1 MAEKDENN
9 LWVKTPDIKKAT
21 KLNEKTIKDNIRQS
35 DVEPVKRHGANYYRI
50 NDLDIVFPNYIES
63 LKEFAG
69 SLPNPKTPPESSQTQ
84 AQTQGKQVQGIEI
97 LEEEQE
103 EKGEE
108 EEEEKEEG
116 GGESPEVY
124 SGEVEEESE
133 ELTDKIYVSRKLRL
147 APDILILFSLYRNNG
162 GNLSID
168 QFVNQCVRKVMEDM
182 GYEVIVS
189 TPEVE

>member
-1 MAEKDENN
+1 MAEEDENN
-9 LWVKTPDIKKAT
+9 LWVGTPDILKAT
-21 KLNEKTIKDNIRQS
+21 KLNKNTVRDNIRQS
-35 DVEPVKRHGANYYRI
+35 DVEPVKRQGTNYYRI
-50 NDLDIVFPNYIES
+50 NDLEVIFPDYIEL

-69 SLPNPKTPPESSQTQ
+69 PLPNPKTSKSSQTQ
-84 AQTQGKQVQGIEI
+84 TQTQGKQVQGIEI